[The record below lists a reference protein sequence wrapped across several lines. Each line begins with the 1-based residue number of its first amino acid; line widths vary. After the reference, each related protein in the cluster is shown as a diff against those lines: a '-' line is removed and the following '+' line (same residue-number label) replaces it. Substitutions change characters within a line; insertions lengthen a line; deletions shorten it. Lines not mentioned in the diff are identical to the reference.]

1 MSWIEDRGDTIVF
14 HRYLPYPTKEIAMSK
29 RIAAQFTV
37 WFREKYREQAR
48 LNDVQYAARNLR
60 KQGVPVEYAVAI
72 LAGR

>member
-1 MSWIEDRGDTIVF
+1 
-14 HRYLPYPTKEIAMSK
+14 MSK
-29 RIAAQFTV
+29 RIQLQFTV

-60 KQGVPVEYAVAI
+60 KQGVPLPYAVAI